1 MKSTGFIARR
11 YLFSKKHVSLIST
24 LTIISVTGVTIGTAL
39 LIIVLSVFN
48 GFFDVIKGLL
58 LNNDPDI
65 RIESAESQ
73 PFTYQ
78 QELRQQLGQI
88 PEVSFE
94 SLDSVKIQNIPEIAV
109 VSPFISGKALLT
121 AGRNRDQVVS
131 IKGIH
136 SESFKELNNL
146 QKNVSSGAL
155 NLSVENGRP
164 GMLMSEEL
172 LAEMSLNV
180 GDEVVLLSAEGMRK
194 SLTQFS
200 VPRTYRFV
208 IRGAYSITQ
217 IADNPAV
224 YIDMRAAQRLF
235 NFRNTISGIDLRLQ
249 NNEQAEAVKAQLESR
264 LSNQKYKISTW
275 YDLQKPLYDVMYLE
289 KWGSYIILM
298 IIVLVAVLNI
308 VGSLT
313 MIVIQKNRDIGVLLT
328 MGYTPAH
335 IRQVFIKQG
344 LYIGL
349 IGCGLGGALGLL
361 FSWLQQQYGLIKL
374 SNAFIINAYPVSIET
389 LDVAVVL
396 AGSLLLCLL
405 ASWYPAKRA
414 AGVEPADAV
423 RFE

>member
-1 MKSTGFIARR
+1 MKTTGFIARR

-48 GFFDVIKGLL
+48 GFFEVIKGFL

-65 RIESAESQ
+65 RIESAEGQ
-73 PFTYQ
+73 PFAYQ
-78 QELRQQLGQI
+78 QQLRQQLGQI

-94 SLDSVKIQNIPEIAV
+94 SSDNATIQQLPEINV

-121 AGRNRDQVVS
+121 AGKNRDQVVG

-136 SESFKELNNL
+136 AQSFKELNNL
-146 QKNVSSGAL
+146 QKNVTSGEL
-155 NLSVENGRP
+155 NLSVQNGRP
-164 GMLMSEEL
+164 GLLLSEQL
-172 LAEMSLNV
+172 LAELNLSV
-180 GDEVVLLSAEGMRK
+180 GDEVALLSAEGMRK

-200 VPRTYRFV
+200 VPRTYRFE

-217 IADNPAV
+217 ITDNPAA
-224 YIDMRAAQRLF
+224 YIDMQAAQRLF
-235 NFRNTISGIDLRLQ
+235 NFRNTISGIDVRLK
-249 NNEQAEAVKAQLESR
+249 NNDDAEAVKAKLNDR
-264 LSNQKYKISTW
+264 LGSEYKISTW

-289 KWGSYIILM
+289 KWGSYLVLM

-313 MIVIQKNRDIGVLLT
+313 MIVIQKTRDIGVLLT
-328 MGYTPAH
+328 MGYTPGQ
-335 IRQVFIKQG
+335 IKQIFVKQG

-349 IGCGLGGALGLL
+349 IGCVLGGSLGLL
-361 FSWLQQQYGLIKL
+361 LSWLQQQYGMVKL
-374 SNAFIINAYPVSIET
+374 SSAFLINAYPVSIHT
-389 LDVAVVL
+389 TDVVIVL
-396 AGSLLLCLL
+396 LGSLLLCLL
-405 ASWYPAKRA
+405 ASWYPANRA
-414 AGVEPADAV
+414 ATVEPADAV

>member
-1 MKSTGFIARR
+1 MKTTGFIARR

-24 LTIISVTGVTIGTAL
+24 LTMISVTGVTIGTAL

-48 GFFDVIKGLL
+48 GFFEVIKGLL

-65 RIESAESQ
+65 RIESAEGQ
-73 PFTYQ
+73 PFVYGQ
-78 QELRQQLGQI
+78 DIRQQLQDIPQI
-88 PEVSFE
+88 TVASPY
-94 SLDSVKIQNIPEIAV
+94 IA
-109 VSPFISGKALLT
+109 GKALLT
-121 AGRNRDQVVS
+121 AGKNTDQVVS
-131 IKGIH
+131 IKGIDPQ
-136 SESFKELNNL
+136 SFNKLNNL
-146 QKNVSSGAL
+146 EENITSGKL
-155 NLSVENGRP
+155 SLSVQNKRP
-164 GMLMSEEL
+164 GLVMSEQL
-172 LAEMSLNV
+172 LADMNLQIDQQV
-180 GDEVVLLSAEGMRK
+180 ALLSANGMRK

-200 VPRTYRFV
+200 VPRTYRFDV
-208 IRGAYSITQ
+208 RGAYSITQ
-217 IADNPAV
+217 IIDNPAV

-235 NFRNTISGIDLRLQ
+235 EYRNTISGIDIKLQ
-249 NNEQAEAVKAQLESR
+249 DNEQAEAVKARLGNQLGA
-264 LSNQKYKISTW
+264 KYEISTW

-289 KWGSYIILM
+289 KWGAYLVLM

-328 MGYTPAH
+328 MGYTPA
-335 IRQVFIKQG
+335 QIKQIFVKQG
-344 LYIGL
+344 FYIGL

-374 SNAFIINAYPVSIET
+374 SSAFIINAYPVSIHT
-389 LDVAVVL
+389 LDIVIVL

-414 AGVEPADAV
+414 ATIEPADAV